1 MYKHKK
7 IEHIIKDVLF
17 SEFGV
22 PFNDI
27 YAHSKIVEDL
37 GLDSLD
43 TMELIMAL
51 EEEFETEI
59 SDEEASKLRTIE
71 DIVQWINTN
80 VLVINNVSILNTSG
94 TVIQNHSGSGDN
106 IATIKVGAGWPIENN
121 IIKSIT
127 SLEGKVIILNA
138 PPAAGKD
145 TVANALCTLT
155 GATHSRFKHH
165 LYLCTASL
173 FKMPLERFMGLAED
187 TIDKEVPH
195 KELVLSNANYTKLC
209 EHTKKN
215 RAFTVDK
222 EFNVHISPREALIF
236 TSEVAIKPVM
246 GNAYFGEAAASYI
259 TTSKG
264 NVFSDGGFQEELAP
278 IIGSVGAENVYV
290 VQFTREGSESF
301 DGDSR
306 DWLDV
311 SEVLPESNLLITTNN
326 DTVDKITKEILY
338 WVLK

>member
-1 MYKHKK
+1 MYPLK
-7 IEHIIKDVLF
+7 
-17 SEFGV
+17 
-22 PFNDI
+22 N
-27 YAHSKIVEDL
+27 
-37 GLDSLD
+37 
-43 TMELIMAL
+43 
-51 EEEFETEI
+51 
-59 SDEEASKLRTIE
+59 
-71 DIVQWINTN
+71 
-80 VLVINNVSILNTSG
+80 
-94 TVIQNHSGSGDN
+94 
-106 IATIKVGAGWPIENN
+106 KV
-121 IIKSIT
+121 
-127 SLEGKVIILNA
+127 VILNA
-138 PPAAGKD
+138 PPSAGKD

-195 KELVLSNANYTKLC
+195 KELILSNANYTKLC

-236 TSEVAIKPVM
+236 TSEVAIKPLM

-259 TTSKG
+259 TQSTG
-264 NVFSDGGFQEELAP
+264 NIFSDGGFQEELSP
-278 IIGSVGAENVYV
+278 IIKTVGSRNVYV

-306 DWLDV
+306 NWLDV
-311 SEVLPESNLLITTNN
+311 SEVLPSSNLLITTNN
-326 DTVDKITKEILY
+326 GTIDEIVNEILE
-338 WVLK
+338 WIKTNS